1 MSGLKF
7 LLDTNIIIGLL
18 KQHPTVVEYVFA
30 WQPEL
35 NACAYSA
42 ITRMELLGFTGITED
57 EVNGVQR
64 LLSAMRYLPLDFAVE
79 DAAIQIRRSVRI
91 KLPDAVIA
99 ATAKVH
105 GLQLLTLDQRLQTLM
120 QEM

>member
-64 LLSAMRYLPLDFAVE
+64 LLNAMRYLPLDFAVE